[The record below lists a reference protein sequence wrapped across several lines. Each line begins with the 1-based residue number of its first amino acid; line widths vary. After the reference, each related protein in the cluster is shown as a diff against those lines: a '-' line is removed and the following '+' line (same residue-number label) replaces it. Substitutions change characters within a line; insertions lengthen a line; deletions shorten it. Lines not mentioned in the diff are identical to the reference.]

1 MLAMIL
7 TVGSVVFVYMP
18 IVKIQQML
26 SKRK

>member
-1 MLAMIL
+1 V
-7 TVGSVVFVYMP
+7 VGGIVISVFLP